1 MEKSYDK
8 EKDCKIYTLYLNSNT
23 GFPNLIP
30 TTTGNNN
37 NVFWNVDWD
46 SLFNRENYIYKNC
59 RVRFR
64 MLGENNNTSTQST
77 DGPIGILV
85 ANFGQNFTGK
95 NAPNVILGIVEQNRS
110 ASYLI
115 SGSPAVGNWS
125 NTGTYMT
132 AETFTDAYGQQIDVP
147 KGLTQFNL
155 QIWKDGYGVPT
166 DTNYTL
172 IDNNSTVQYFILLQ
186 FELFN

>member
-1 MEKSYDK
+1 
-8 EKDCKIYTLYLNSNT
+8 
-23 GFPNLIP
+23 
-30 TTTGNNN
+30 
-37 NVFWNVDWD
+37 
-46 SLFNRENYIYKNC
+46 
-59 RVRFR
+59 